1 MDFKVF
7 KDTVE
12 NDGEIKAI
20 VAKGAAEQYTRK
32 DMDAL
37 TDLVFLWC

>member
-1 MDFKVF
+1 MLYDFKVF

-20 VAKGAAEQYTRK
+20 VAKGAAEQYTQDNGCFNRIY
-32 DMDAL
+32 
-37 TDLVFLWC
+37 